1 MHLSHPLGGAR
12 GGRPPS
18 AAREPRYWVLDAPV
32 FASANPAAMSQT
44 KAGNLVSGMSS
55 GMGFVTGSR
64 TFRLLTTPIAASKKP
79 DQMIHLGKRCREPA
93 AMDTPAASS
102 PIGREKP
109 GPPKAYCR

>member
-64 TFRLLTTPIAASKKP
+64 TFP
-79 DQMIHLGKRCREPA
+79 DRRKQEAGPDDPFGQEVQGAGRDGHPGRKQSHRQGETRPTEGVLQV
-93 AMDTPAASS
+93 
-102 PIGREKP
+102 IGV
-109 GPPKAYCR
+109 